1 MIIKFVLFFC
11 YLWILLFWLNFVF
24 FFFWYFLF
32 VFFFLKMFV
41 NVEFFFVC
49 KYGIFKWCGFFIMV
63 GWYDVV
69 FCLVNIFMKDFMVV
83 IWLCLFGFML
93 ILDKLGWFLWNF
105 FVFFIFV
112 LGVKES
118 NDNDWLGIDLEV
130 LKWFVIVVLFGLDFE
145 NGGVV

>member
-1 MIIKFVLFFC
+1 
-11 YLWILLFWLNFVF
+11 
-24 FFFWYFLF
+24 
-32 VFFFLKMFV
+32 
-41 NVEFFFVC
+41 
-49 KYGIFKWCGFFIMV
+49 MV

-118 NDNDWLGIDLEV
+118 NDKDWLGIDLEV